1 MNRLLFAAAAA
12 GLLLAAPAGA
22 QDAAVPPADA
32 KISQVIVYGDD
43 KCPDSSGDT
52 IVVCAR
58 KPEGERYRIPEA
70 LRGNPHEAPSQS
82 WAAKA
87 TELQYVGRTGIGSCS
102 TVGPGG
108 FIGCYNELVRKARDE
123 RRAGDTVNWEALIA
137 AARQE
142 RLSKIDEQSEAEEAE
157 ASEPR

>member
-1 MNRLLFAAAAA
+1 MTR
-12 GLLLAAPAGA
+12 LLLAAAGA
-22 QDAAVPPADA
+22 GALIAGPAPAQDAVPPADA

-58 KPEGERYRIPEA
+58 KPEGERFRIPEE

-87 TELQYVGRTGIGSCS
+87 TEIQYVGRSGIGSCS

-108 FIGCYNELVRKARDE
+108 FFGCYNELVRKAR
-123 RRAGDTVNWEALIA
+123 
-137 AARQE
+137 
-142 RLSKIDEQSEAEEAE
+142 
-157 ASEPR
+157 